1 MGQKYKPKRDISI
14 AVRELKSL
22 SPTEIVQWIK
32 NHRTKR
38 DNKTG
43 KRIQEVRKP
52 HSISM
57 FFQRNPQIYNEL
69 KNEIAEEEIS
79 EEQVN
84 EALLVNGNF
93 REIPCVKQWII
104 DLTNSG
110 AKEDSIT
117 NFLNDLKRICRGVT
131 KGRGKTEQFIEG
143 WGLKHPKQLSLEDAK
158 LFIYE
163 KRKTGLG
170 TRASRLTLRNFLQ
183 SKGIVVRRTDISG
196 KEEDQAG
203 KYSDLYATKEEI
215 YRIFEWL
222 ESMNREAYMASV
234 FAYKTGT
241 RLSAVL
247 NADASFL
254 NTEKHRIT
262 VFEKASKGKKKRRLP
277 KQIPKELWD
286 GLKDREGKLF
296 RIDPQDLNNLLRSA
310 YNEVIPKISKRIPMP
325 FHFWR
330 HMFAQHMLRETN
342 MNYGLVAKLGGWT
355 VGALE
360 KYYGKMD
367 YETAL
372 EMGKDTLESI

>member
-1 MGQKYKPKRDISI
+1 MTKYKPQRDIPL

-57 FFQRNPQIYNEL
+57 FFQRNPKLYNEL
-69 KNEIAEEEIS
+69 KSEISEEEIS

-93 REIPCVKQWII
+93 REIPCVKQWIM

-117 NFLNDLKRICRGVT
+117 NFLNALKRICRGVVQ
-131 KGRGKTEQFIEG
+131 GRGKKPIFIEG

-158 LFIYE
+158 LFIFE
-163 KRKTGLG
+163 RTKTGLG
-170 TRASRLTLRNFLQ
+170 TREARLTLRNFLQ
-183 SKGIVVRRTDISG
+183 SKGIVVRPTDISG
-196 KEEDQAG
+196 KEEEEAG
-203 KYSDLYATKEEI
+203 QYSDLYATKEQI
-215 YRIFEWL
+215 YKIFEWL
-222 ESMNREAYMASV
+222 QSMNKEAYMASV
-234 FAYKTGT
+234 FSYKTGT
-241 RLSAVL
+241 RITATL
-247 NADASFL
+247 NADASFI
-254 NTEKHRIT
+254 NIDKHRVT

-286 GLKDREGKLF
+286 EVKDREGKLF

-310 YNEVIPKISKRIPMP
+310 YNEVIPKISKRIPNP

-330 HMFAQHMLRETN
+330 HMFAQHMLRKTN

-360 KYYGKMD
+360 RYYGKMD

-372 EMGKDTLESI
+372 EMGKNALESL